1 MKRDESTHIVVHI
14 YEMTEILK
22 KVLTFGK
29 VWCIINKSLE
39 DVTKSSKDINMA
51 V

>member
-1 MKRDESTHIVVHI
+1 MQIFETPSIIVHI
-14 YEMTEILK
+14 YKMAEISK